1 MIRLLM
7 IEQDALYAELTLRT
21 LRSSGLSC
29 ACERVINEEE
39 FRKALARSP
48 DLILGCG
55 PVQDLEDFAALAIAK
70 AAKPSAPFI
79 FLSGQSDVTVARRAV
94 EAGAAHYI
102 LKSELARLPSAVR
115 SALQPSVVRQRRTS
129 DESSAAAIDLNDTA
143 SFLIERRD
151 ILERSLGSGEP
162 ASLSSI
168 LTRTPPAQ
176 VALVLIRSESIRG
189 RYLKVLH
196 SAGIETEVAVEIP
209 DALASLAERIHT
221 LLFTDQLEFVRAAR
235 QLETGSATH
244 VIFIRGG
251 ETGDSEY
258 LRAGANEVMPEEAR
272 GERFWAHLTIARR
285 LIGFAETLQTAISG
299 NRILSTIDELTRCGN
314 RRFFEQQ
321 FPREVARAMRL
332 RRPLAI
338 LMCDIDHFKSVN
350 DRHGHQVGD
359 EVLSEFGDRL
369 SRGLRQGQDWAA
381 RIGGEEFAVVLPE
394 TGRAQAVAI
403 AERLRRLVNARHF
416 ATNLGSIA
424 VTASFGVCGV
434 EDALPG
440 REDLTAQMVIAA
452 DSALYT
458 SKRQGRNRV
467 TEGSAAPQAR

>member
-1 MIRLLM
+1 MLPRG
-7 IEQDALYAELTLRT
+7 EFHPFALDSFGMGALFL
-21 LRSSGLSC
+21 
-29 ACERVINEEE
+29 AAH
-39 FRKALARSP
+39 RKGAKHCLVGIGGSATNDGGFGLARAMGWGFFDRAGNVIERWP
-48 DLILGCG
+48 DL
-55 PVQDLEDFAALAIAK
+55 QRLEKICPP
-70 AAKPSAPFI
+70 PSKQSQSGIGARTGAPYPHH
-79 FLSGQSDVTVARRAV
+79 QNRP
-94 EAGAAHYI
+94 H
-102 LKSELARLPSAVR
+102 
-115 SALQPSVVRQRRTS
+115 
-129 DESSAAAIDLNDTA
+129 
-143 SFLIERRD
+143 
-151 ILERSLGSGEP
+151 SLGY
-162 ASLSSI
+162 SI
-168 LTRTPPAQ
+168 
-176 VALVLIRSESIRG
+176 
-189 RYLKVLH
+189 
-196 SAGIETEVAVEIP
+196 EVAVDVP

-244 VIFIRGG
+244 VVFIRGG

-272 GERFWAHLTIARR
+272 GERFWAHMTLARR

-321 FPREVARAMRL
+321 FPREVARAIRL
-332 RRPLAI
+332 RRPLAV

-359 EVLSEFGDRL
+359 EVLSQFGDRL
-369 SRGLRQGQDWAA
+369 TRGLRQGQDWAA

-394 TGRAQAVAI
+394 TGRAQAIAI
-403 AERLRRLVNARHF
+403 AERLRRLVSARHF
-416 ATNLGSIA
+416 STNLGSIA

-467 TEGSAAPQAR
+467 TEGSAEPQAR